1 MRDRKEIEAA
11 SIKVIDRLDK
21 PEEITTGL
29 IALQLEVALD
39 NRELLKKLVEQGE
52 APKKN
57 LKIER
62 GEQGYGV
69 MSLNKN

>member
-39 NRELLKKLVEQGE
+39 SRELLKKLVEQGE
-52 APKKN
+52 P
-57 LKIER
+57 LEM
-62 GEQGYGV
+62 GGSY
-69 MSLNKN
+69 SS

>member
-39 NRELLKKLVEQGE
+39 SRELLKKLVEQGKPLE
-52 APKKN
+52 M
-57 LKIER
+57 
-62 GEQGYGV
+62 GGSY
-69 MSLNKN
+69 SS

>member
-39 NRELLKKLVEQGE
+39 TRELLKKLVEQGE